1 MFHLIKVKKVNR
13 NVIKSERAVKCHWKI
28 SNFKFQ
34 ISKDRVIIAAS
45 IRKC

>member
-1 MFHLIKVKKVNR
+1 MVNR

-34 ISKDRVIIAAS
+34 ISKDRVIIAVP
-45 IRKC
+45 IENC